1 MPGSVGKLSLA
12 GDDASLG
19 QEAAL
24 RCFRSVK
31 IAQSVSPTFQTK
43 GNRFPSGVGPHTTNK
58 TFLNLKTQKSLKQ
71 RIPCSRPN

>member
-24 RCFRSVK
+24 RCFRFVK

-43 GNRFPSGVGPHTTNK
+43 GNQFPSGVGPHTA
-58 TFLNLKTQKSLKQ
+58 QKKSPSLSEGLSTTMK
-71 RIPCSRPN
+71 IVLSII